1 MADYISSKTICRRK
15 QLFKNFDNWDESN
28 TVDNCCDICNNITD
42 VLHNIV
48 FTDVSHNFVL
58 LN

>member
-1 MADYISSKTICRRK
+1 MTDYNSSQTICRRT

-28 TVDNCCDICNNITD
+28 TVDYCCGICNNITD
-42 VLHNIV
+42 VLHN
-48 FTDVSHNFVL
+48 FVL

>member
-15 QLFKNFDNWDESN
+15 QLFKNFDNRDESS

-42 VLHNIV
+42 VLHN
-48 FTDVSHNFVL
+48 FVL